1 MSDIIR
7 RPVLAQAHLS
17 TQEAPSF
24 AEARLHGAQQHQRRS
39 RRTQAPHAEGQVA
52 ARGLSRPR
60 PIDAHPSTYMRKELR
75 LRRRRDFDAVFR
87 GGRAWH
93 NELLVLR
100 ALPNSLEH
108 NRYGFVTPKRLGG
121 AVIRNR
127 LRRRLRESIRVLPTR
142 FGWDVVVSPKAP
154 AAAANFQQLNRAVV
168 DLLVRAGIMTVD
180 APTGETPA

>member
-1 MSDIIR
+1 M
-7 RPVLAQAHLS
+7 
-17 TQEAPSF
+17 
-24 AEARLHGAQQHQRRS
+24 
-39 RRTQAPHAEGQVA
+39 A

-60 PIDAHPSTYMRKELR
+60 PIDARSSTFMRKELR

-87 GGRAWH
+87 RGRSWH
-93 NELLVLR
+93 HELLVLR

-121 AVIRNR
+121 AVVRNR

-142 FGWDVVVSPKAP
+142 CGWDVVVSPKAP

-168 DLLVRAGIMTVD
+168 DLLVRAGILAED
-180 APTGETPA
+180 AAAGETPA

>member
-1 MSDIIR
+1 
-7 RPVLAQAHLS
+7 
-17 TQEAPSF
+17 
-24 AEARLHGAQQHQRRS
+24 
-39 RRTQAPHAEGQVA
+39 
-52 ARGLSRPR
+52 
-60 PIDAHPSTYMRKELR
+60 MRKELR
-75 LRRRRDFDAVFR
+75 LRRRSDFDAVFR
-87 GGRAWH
+87 SGRSWH

-127 LRRRLRESIRVLPTR
+127 LRRRLRESIHVIPTR

-168 DLLVRAGIMTVD
+168 DLLVRAGILTED
-180 APTGETPA
+180 APAGETPA